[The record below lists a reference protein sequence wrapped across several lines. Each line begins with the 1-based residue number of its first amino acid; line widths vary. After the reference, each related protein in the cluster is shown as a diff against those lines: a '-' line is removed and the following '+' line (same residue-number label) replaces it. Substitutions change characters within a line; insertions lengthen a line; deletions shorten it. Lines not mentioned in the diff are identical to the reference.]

1 MTLKSNSEL
10 VSELAN
16 EYLERR
22 RRGENPEIEEY
33 AERNPEFAAEIR
45 DVFPMLQ
52 IIEKDAAEKE
62 LSGQLR
68 DLKLERLG
76 DFVIQREIG
85 RGGMGIVYEAT
96 QESLNRQV
104 ALKVC
109 PLTTG
114 MSETYRERFRRE
126 SRAAAMLHHTN
137 IVPIFGVGEQQGL
150 MYFAMQLIDGVSL
163 VELIED
169 IRQIRSSTPE
179 ASESLEKSSARILG
193 SSSGSSPNPYWKNIA
208 QLLVQV
214 AGALEHAHSHGINHR
229 DIKPGNIMLDESGH
243 IWILDFGLAKSTSEA
258 DLTTEGE
265 LVGTLRYMAPEQMNG
280 KADARADLYSLG
292 LVLYELLT
300 LIPAFPQDHRG
311 ELLEAISNQQP
322 QRPRSLER
330 RIPRDLETI
339 VLKLIEK
346 NPQHRYGSADQLAQ
360 DLNSFIRGEP
370 IRARRANPI
379 ERMAKWSRRQPV
391 IASLSAAL
399 LLTLTVSLSLVT
411 WKWRDEVRARETA
424 VQKQIEA
431 TEATKAETE
440 AKALADSRL
449 RQAQEIVREYLVEIS
464 KSRGLLAQNPGT
476 QELRNNLLEKARD
489 YYVGFLRDS
498 KQDPALRFDAAK
510 ANFELAEI
518 LNQLTA
524 YSDLAIEEYANTV
537 NSLKSLEGE
546 ASSKFDL
553 ETLRLFQRASGS
565 LATAYMMRGRNEEAQ
580 TEFQQ
585 ALEISDQVLEVERN
599 PDTVLDRC
607 VTLHN
612 LAMLFDRQRAKSE
625 ENRVKADE
633 LYTQAV
639 EIARPLLVDQMDNP
653 RFLRQV
659 GNMLVNLGFRRIA
672 GKSKSER
679 IELMR
684 EGLELKRQAL
694 ALEPDNPEQQWH
706 VAISL
711 NDLGLLLYDSG
722 QREEAVQGFE
732 EADRIHQ
739 RITLNSPRVAKYLL
753 SHSRTYNNLATCFG
767 KQGDYATSAQ
777 YLRKVADLS
786 SQLMELDPENP
797 TFVVRQVSALKLLA
811 DSYMLLG
818 QLKQA
823 AESWQQA
830 TDSYWKLS
838 QEHPSNAGY
847 AIQLVEL
854 LGASEEPNKLR
865 LKAALERIA
874 DKEKLSDEAR
884 CFVSYGLHLTGDRD
898 AARSQLE
905 QSKTKLE
912 SIQPQNYEELEVT
925 HALVEM
931 ACMEP
936 DQWHGA
942 SAETLKAI
950 RERIVGSIE
959 FGYFNQRLLRRLET
973 QSGTLTTEN
982 GDGSQ

>member
-10 VSELAN
+10 VSKLAN

-22 RRGENPEIEEY
+22 RRGEKPDVAEY
-33 AERNPEFAAEIR
+33 AERYPEFAAEIR

-52 IIEKDAAEKE
+52 IIEEDAAEKE
-62 LSGQLR
+62 LSGQLQ

-76 DFVIQREIG
+76 DFVIEREIG
-85 RGGMGIVYEAT
+85 RGGMGVVYEAM

-114 MSETYRERFRRE
+114 MSETHRERFRRE
-126 SRAAAMLHHTN
+126 SRAAAKLHHTN
-137 IVPIFGVGEQQGL
+137 IVPIFGVGEQQSL

-169 IRQIRSSTPE
+169 IRQIQASVPESSD
-179 ASESLEKSSARILG
+179 SLGKSSAKILG

-208 QLLVQV
+208 QLMVQV
-214 AGALEHAHSHGINHR
+214 AGALEHAHSHGVNHR
-229 DIKPGNIMLDESGH
+229 DIKPGNIMLDEAGH
-243 IWILDFGLAKSTSEA
+243 IWILDFGLSKSTSEA
-258 DLTTEGE
+258 DLTTDGE

-280 KADARADLYSLG
+280 KADSRADLYSLG

-300 LIPAFPQDHRG
+300 LVPAFPQEHRG

-322 QRPRSLER
+322 QRPRSVER

-346 NPQHRYGSADQLAQ
+346 NPQHRYGSADELTQ

-391 IASLSAAL
+391 IASLCAAL
-399 LLTLTVSLSLVT
+399 LLTLTLSLSLVT
-411 WKWRDEVRARETA
+411 WKWRDEVKARETA
-424 VQKQIEA
+424 VQKQTEA
-431 TEATKAETE
+431 NAATKAETE
-440 AKALADSRL
+440 AKALAESRL

-489 YYVGFLRDS
+489 YYVEFLRDS
-498 KQDPALRFDAAK
+498 KQDLALKFDAAK

-537 NSLKSLEGE
+537 ATLKSLEGE
-546 ASSKFDL
+546 ASSTDDL
-553 ETLRLFQRASGS
+553 EMLRLFQRASGS
-565 LATAYMMRGRNEEAQ
+565 LATAYMMRGRNDEAEA
-580 TEFQQ
+580 EFQQ
-585 ALEISDQVLEVERN
+585 ALEVSDQVLALDHN

-612 LAMLFDRQRAKSE
+612 LAMLFDRQRAKSD

-639 EIARPLLVDQMDNP
+639 EVARPLLVDQMDNP

-659 GNMLVNLGFRRIA
+659 GNMLVNLGYRRIA

-679 IELMR
+679 IKLMR

-711 NDLGLLLYDSG
+711 NDLGLLLYG
-722 QREEAVQGFE
+722 AGHREEAVQDFKE
-732 EADRIHQ
+732 SDSIHQ
-739 RITLNSPRVAKYLL
+739 RLTLDSPRVAKYLL

-767 KQGDYATSAQ
+767 KQGDYATSAG

-786 SQLMELDPENP
+786 TQLIELDPDNP
-797 TFVVRQVSALKLLA
+797 TFVVRQVNALTLLA
-811 DSYMLLG
+811 DSQMLLG
-818 QLKQA
+818 QLELA

-838 QEHPSNAGY
+838 QEHPSNTGY

-854 LGASEEPNKLR
+854 LGACEEPDRLR
-865 LKAALERIA
+865 LEAALQRLVG
-874 DKEKLSDEAR
+874 KEKFSDESL
-884 CFVSYGLHLTGDRD
+884 CFMSYGLALTGDRD
-898 AARSQLE
+898 AARLQLE
-905 QSKTKLE
+905 QCQTKLE
-912 SIQPQNYEELEVT
+912 STQPQNYEELEVT
-925 HALVEM
+925 QALVAM

-936 DQWHGA
+936 GQRDGNA
-942 SAETLKAI
+942 AANLEAI
-950 RERIVGSIE
+950 RDRIVGSIE

-973 QSGTLTTEN
+973 HLVP
-982 GDGSQ
+982 